1 MKNADRWMIS
11 FSSRKTKAVIE
22 NGSLIQY
29 IGTLTAFALMINATT
44 WIDIDV
50 SETYFKIKIKF
61 LSEQVWKIF
70 QE

>member
-1 MKNADRWMIS
+1 
-11 FSSRKTKAVIE
+11 
-22 NGSLIQY
+22 
-29 IGTLTAFALMINATT
+29 MINATT

>member
-1 MKNADRWMIS
+1 
-11 FSSRKTKAVIE
+11 
-22 NGSLIQY
+22 
-29 IGTLTAFALMINATT
+29 MINATT

-61 LSEQVWKIF
+61 QSEQVWKIF